1 MAFVHKSRWYAAAA
15 AVGVIGLAAPAA
27 AQTTYMGELL
37 KVPFTFCPRDTYE
50 ANGQLIAIADNTTLY
65 ALFGTTYGG
74 DGVTTFG
81 MPDMRGRYS
90 MHVGTGGGLS
100 TRTQG
105 QTGGT
110 ETNTMTLAGMPKHEH
125 IALMK
130 ATSDAA
136 NSTTPVGNNFATTPA
151 MKYIN
156 GTAPN
161 SNLMERGSIVVAN
174 AGGNQPYSIV
184 PPLLAI
190 RYCVKAFGV
199 FPPQN

>member
-1 MAFVHKSRWYAAAA
+1 MAFVRKSRWYAGAAA
-15 AVGVIGLAAPAA
+15 LAAGLTTPAA
-27 AQTTYMGELL
+27 AQTTFLGELL
-37 KVPFTFCPRDTYE
+37 KVPYNFCPRDSYE

-74 DGVTTFG
+74 DGVTTFA

-100 TRTQG
+100 TRVQG
-105 QTGGT
+105 QRAGT

-125 IALMK
+125 TALMK
-130 ATSDAA
+130 ATSDAG
-136 NSTTPVGNNFATTPA
+136 NSTNPVGNNLATTPA
-151 MKYIN
+151 NKYIN
-156 GTAPN
+156 GTTPAAQ
-161 SNLMERGSIVVAN
+161 LMERGSIVVAN

-199 FPPQN
+199 FPSSN

>member
-1 MAFVHKSRWYAAAA
+1 M
-15 AVGVIGLAAPAA
+15 
-27 AQTTYMGELL
+27 
-37 KVPFTFCPRDTYE
+37 
-50 ANGQLIAIADNTTLY
+50 IAIASNSALY
-65 ALFGTTYGG
+65 TLFGTTYGG
-74 DGVTTFG
+74 DGVNTFA

-90 MHVGTGGGLS
+90 MHVGTGNGLT
-100 TRTQG
+100 TRVQG

-110 ETNTMTLAGMPKHEH
+110 ESNTMTLAGMPKHEH

-190 RYCVKAFGV
+190 RYCVKAFGI
-199 FPPQN
+199 FPSSN

>member
-1 MAFVHKSRWYAAAA
+1 MAFVRKSRWYAGAAA
-15 AVGVIGLAAPAA
+15 IVAGGLAMPAA
-27 AQTTYMGELL
+27 AQDFYMGELL
-37 KVPFTFCPRDTYE
+37 KVPYNFCPRNTYE
-50 ANGQLIAIADNTTLY
+50 ANGQLIAISDNTALY

-90 MHVGTGGGLS
+90 MHVGTGAGLS
-100 TRTQG
+100 PRVQG

-110 ETNTMTLAGMPKHEH
+110 ESNTMTLAGMPKHEH

-130 ATSDAA
+130 ATSDAG
-136 NSTTPVGNNFATTPA
+136 NTTSPVGNNFATTPA

-156 GTAPN
+156 GTAPA

-174 AGGNQPYSIV
+174 AGGNQPYSII

-190 RYCVKAFGV
+190 RYCVQAFGI
-199 FPPQN
+199 FPSRN

>member
-1 MAFVHKSRWYAAAA
+1 MAFVHKSRWYAGAA
-15 AVGVIGLAAPAA
+15 AVAAIGLAAPAA
-27 AQTTYMGELL
+27 AQDTYMGELL
-37 KVPFTFCPRDTYE
+37 KVPYTFCPRDTYE
-50 ANGQLIAIADNTTLY
+50 ANGQLISIANNSALY

-74 DGVTTFG
+74 DGVNTFA

-90 MHVGTGGGLS
+90 MHVGTGNGLT
-100 TRTQG
+100 TRVQG

-136 NSTTPVGNNFATTPA
+136 NTTTPVGNNFATTPA

-190 RYCVKAFGV
+190 RYCVKAFGI
-199 FPPQN
+199 FPSSN